1 MEKCDYYQLSI
12 DELEKIEKSG
22 VKPSLLLHACCGV
35 CPIFPL
41 SWLYKYFDI
50 TVYFNNSNIFPYEEY
65 GKRLEELIIYI
76 SEFNSLNKTN
86 IKLINTD
93 YDNDTFIQDLLPFAD
108 LPEGE
113 KRCFICYYK
122 RMKDAN
128 NYAELKHFDYFTTV
142 MSVSRQKS
150 SEVLNEIGRE
160 LVKENKH
167 TKYFY
172 SDFKKKSGGEIGTK
186 IAKDKKMYIQEYCG
200 CQFSLKNSL
209 DKQN

>member
-108 LPEGE
+108 LPE
-113 KRCFICYYK
+113 
-122 RMKDAN
+122 
-128 NYAELKHFDYFTTV
+128 
-142 MSVSRQKS
+142 
-150 SEVLNEIGRE
+150 
-160 LVKENKH
+160 
-167 TKYFY
+167 
-172 SDFKKKSGGEIGTK
+172 
-186 IAKDKKMYIQEYCG
+186 
-200 CQFSLKNSL
+200 
-209 DKQN
+209 